1 MINGGSIYIKHTN
14 LTTGGSFQN
23 SSPIIDAVSGTST
36 EAVVPKLAGT
46 YVIRA
51 KDGNG
56 TFSENAQTVQFTLD
70 DSEADD
76 EDAIT
81 NINEDGA
88 SFGGTK
94 TGCEISPDGNGLEMI
109 LAGDGLFDDET
120 DFDTLTPNLDQIG
133 DTISTTA
140 TYEFTTVGDLGA
152 NNKMPTHFIKNIAA
166 TTFLKN
172 TEIDTRNNID
182 TFSDIDGTKVDEP
195 KVDLFVA
202 TTEDDPSSGSPT
214 FTAFEKF
221 SNATF
226 KGRGYK
232 FKAVFTSTKPDE
244 NIKVTTLRATGSLAP
259 RTETQRDATI
269 TEIVGGA
276 SVTPDSEGYIASG
289 STGVNVVFSKR
300 FKSPPTVNIFPRAS
314 SRANTIY
321 YQPVSVSETGF
332 TIRFIDSSDSVT
344 SVLFTFTATGFGK
357 GDTS

>member
-1 MINGGSIYIKHTN
+1 
-14 LTTGGSFQN
+14 
-23 SSPIIDAVSGTST
+23 
-36 EAVVPKLAGT
+36 
-46 YVIRA
+46 
-51 KDGNG
+51 
-56 TFSENAQTVQFTLD
+56 
-70 DSEADD
+70 
-76 EDAIT
+76 
-81 NINEDGA
+81 
-88 SFGGTK
+88 
-94 TGCEISPDGNGLEMI
+94 
-109 LAGDGLFDDET
+109 
-120 DFDTLTPNLDQIG
+120 
-133 DTISTTA
+133 
-140 TYEFTTVGDLGA
+140 
-152 NNKMPTHFIKNIAA
+152 MPTHFIKNIAA
-166 TTFLKN
+166 TTFLQN
-172 TEIDTRNNID
+172 TDIDTRNEID

-202 TTEDDPSSGSPT
+202 TTDDDPSSGSPT

-232 FKAVFTSTKPDE
+232 LKAVFTSTKPDE

-269 TEIVGGA
+269 TEISGGA

-314 SRANTIY
+314 SRANTVY